1 MDGRRMGNSW
11 SCCWHGFE
19 SRPFLN
25 EVNEVLPLP
34 QVVGCIF
41 CLVQFQLQTGNELSQ
56 VQLLFLFH
64 RIISF
69 NKLCWILPEVKEWST
84 SISSF
89 LGDVILALL
98 IVSFYLYNNV
108 CLREQVWAC
117 VFGWKRDALAGFPWP
132 FKLLPNSGKKVP
144 KSEKSD
150 TDDLQ
155 KKIHKIDL
163 VLYFSSV
170 MYFSVI
176 S

>member
-1 MDGRRMGNSW
+1 MDGRQFGNSW

-41 CLVQFQLQTGNELSQ
+41 CLVQFQLQVGNDLSQ
-56 VQLLFLFH
+56 VQLIFLFH

-108 CLREQVWAC
+108 CLREQEC
-117 VFGWKRDALAGFPWP
+117 VRVKERCSSRLSLTFQAPAKFRQKGP
-132 FKLLPNSGKKVP
+132 KKS
-144 KSEKSD
+144 KNWYRRSA
-150 TDDLQ
+150 
-155 KKIHKIDL
+155 KKKKFTRSIWSCTFHQWCTSL
-163 VLYFSSV
+163 
-170 MYFSVI
+170 
-176 S
+176 